1 MRRLYYKPRHIP
13 RLRWSG
19 VLLLWVRRLDL
30 ILLRPVVVKKVRE
43 FLDSDGRAL
52 LDPPRPV
59 WDLIRFQC
67 L

>member
-1 MRRLYYKPRHIP
+1 M
-13 RLRWSG
+13 
-19 VLLLWVRRLDL
+19 LLWVRRLDL